1 LNGVQGRCGYG
12 PRLPLIVVSPF
23 AKTNFVDHSTTDQS
37 SILRFIEDNWGTGS
51 IGGGSFDELA
61 GQITNMFDF
70 SNTASGT
77 RKLLLDP
84 GSGN

>member
-1 LNGVQGRCGYG
+1 
-12 PRLPLIVVSPF
+12 VVSPF

-51 IGGGSFDELA
+51 VGGGSFDELA

-70 SNTASGT
+70 SNAASGT